1 MLTLRQLVL
10 VAVLSVTAHAG
21 EIVLQERCVPY
32 HTVVRLGDVAEVR
45 DVPMHLHQKLT
56 NTPIMPAPSPG
67 EEQFVR
73 AQTIRD
79 LLAAHGMKVDD
90 FVFSG
95 ADAVQV
101 LSVQTAIAAPAEQ
114 KQQQTGYRAY
124 AEPLENR
131 TVPQVRVLPLGRG
144 VEDRVRGEI
153 SAAIDLVVRAD
164 PAGEFLQTVEVGAG
178 EALMRAWLQAT
189 EKPAIL
195 PSAPIAAG
203 ARTFRLVFTTP
214 NGPQEFTVLAELAET
229 RPVLTATRPLLRG
242 DIITAADFVLAPA
255 PLKMADNAQT
265 RYFADPNEVLG
276 QEAARA
282 IRPGDLLTDQNCTPP
297 LVVRRGE
304 LITVISGGD
313 GIVIRLAAKADRDG
327 RQGELIPVR
336 TLDRNEILMGRV
348 TGRGEVAVLSAAP
361 STSQAVARDLRN
373 STFR

>member
-1 MLTLRQLVL
+1 MLTIRQLLL

-45 DVPMHLHQKLT
+45 DVPMQLHQQLT
-56 NTPIMPAPSPG
+56 NTPIMPAPAPG

-79 LLAAHGMKVDD
+79 LLAAHGMRVDD
-90 FVFSG
+90 FTFSG

-101 LSVQTAIAAPAEQ
+101 LSVQTAIAPPEQ
-114 KQQQTGYRAY
+114 SEQRTGFRAY
-124 AEPLENR
+124 KAPSANT
-131 TVPQVRVLPLGRG
+131 TVLQTRVLPLGRA
-144 VEDRVRGEI
+144 VEDRIRGEI
-153 SAAIDLVVRAD
+153 SAAIDAVVRAV
-164 PAGEFLQTVEVGAG
+164 PEGEFLQTIEVGAG

-189 EKPAIL
+189 EKPAIM

-214 NGPQEFTVLAELAET
+214 NGPQEFTLLAELAET

-242 DIITAADFVLAPA
+242 DVITMADFVLAPA
-255 PLKMADNAQT
+255 PLEKTQNAQA
-265 RYFADPNEVLG
+265 RFFADPNEVLG
-276 QEAARA
+276 QEAARS

-297 LVVRRGE
+297 LVIRRGE

-313 GIVIRLAAKADRDG
+313 GIIIRLAAKADRDG
-327 RQGELIPVR
+327 RQGDLIPVR

-361 STSQAVARDLRN
+361 STNQAVARDLRK

>member
-10 VAVLSVTAHAG
+10 VFVLSVTAHAG

-45 DVPMHLHQKLT
+45 DVPMQLHQQLT

-95 ADAVQV
+95 AEAVQV
-101 LSVQTAIAAPAEQ
+101 LSVQTAIAPPEQ
-114 KQQQTGYRAY
+114 QQQQTGFRAY
-124 AEPLENR
+124 KAPSATNAA
-131 TVPQVRVLPLGRG
+131 PQVRILPLGRA
-144 VEDRVRGEI
+144 VEERVRGEI
-153 SAAIDLVVRAD
+153 SAAIDLVVRAE
-164 PAGEFLQTVEVGAG
+164 PAGEFLQTIEVGAG

-189 EKPAIL
+189 EKPAIS

-229 RPVLTATRPLLRG
+229 RPVLTATRSLLRG
-242 DIITAADFVLAPA
+242 DVITAADFVLAPA
-255 PLKMADNAQT
+255 PLEKTQNAKA

-276 QEAARA
+276 QEAARS

-297 LVVRRGE
+297 LVIRRGE

-313 GIVIRLAAKADRDG
+313 GIVIRLAAKADSDG

-361 STSQAVARDLRN
+361 STNQAVARDLRN

>member
-1 MLTLRQLVL
+1 MLTLRQLFL
-10 VAVLSVTAHAG
+10 VIVLSVTAHAG

-45 DVPMHLHQKLT
+45 DVPMQLHQQLT

-101 LSVQTAIAAPAEQ
+101 LSVQTAIAPPEQ
-114 KQQQTGYRAY
+114 KQPQTGFRAY
-124 AEPLENR
+124 AAPLANR
-131 TVPQVRVLPLGRG
+131 TVTQVRVLPLGRG

-153 SAAIDLVVRAD
+153 SAAIDLVVRAE
-164 PAGEFLQTVEVGAG
+164 PPGEFLQTIEVGAG

-203 ARTFRLVFTTP
+203 ARTFRLVFNTP

-276 QEAARA
+276 QEAARS

-297 LVVRRGE
+297 LVIRRGE

-348 TGRGEVAVLSAAP
+348 TGRGEVAVLSATP
-361 STSQAVARDLRN
+361 SANQAVARDLRY